1 MTLIQEKNDSDR
13 IDRYNQDKN
22 GSDIINPYKQKS
34 IKIKDNQK
42 ISNDI
47 QVKYM

>member
-22 GSDIINPYKQKS
+22 GSDINKNQYKR
-34 IKIKDNQK
+34 
-42 ISNDI
+42 
-47 QVKYM
+47 